1 MDVSHDRAAA
11 GGSGSGPAAARDN
24 EDTPDRTTVAGPRR
38 WRRARVL
45 LGRLSVR
52 ARLVILLTLV
62 AVPVIVVAILA
73 ALERYDDDLRAD
85 RQLVGLLAE
94 VMLREQ
100 STALTMARQTL
111 NVLTQSRDLTS
122 PLNATFCRGDLM
134 RAAQSLGSQYG
145 AFFLLDASGHLV
157 CDTVGGSGMDLALLP
172 TFRRTRATGRPAISI
187 LASDPLTRRPAIV
200 VGMPIRMRNDD
211 PGMVGVSV
219 HVQGPGSVPG
229 YGRVRPETAVWVI
242 QSAGPDADQDAAS
255 GTPPNSGQTVIN
267 IVGGSALL
275 PTWSRAQLAAA
286 SREPVV
292 DGEARDGTPVFYA
305 LRPLD
310 GDIFVLVASPA
321 GDTIAAAQAG
331 LAESIAQIALYFF
344 LSVLAVTLGAHYSVL
359 KPLRTLGR
367 ALSEYRGA
375 AAPFVPPPHLAS
387 MPRELRRLAKRFVEV
402 TEAITDR
409 ENRLTELVEQRDLLV
424 REMHHRVKNNLQ
436 IVSSLLNLQAQRI
449 RQPEARA
456 ELYSAR
462 ERVRALSL
470 LHRHLYLQQEVQ
482 TIDFRSFLTELVE
495 QMSGLLEESHRHRI
509 AFEIDAPTIRLA
521 SDQAVPLGL
530 IVTEVITNAFKHGF
544 PSGRSGTIR
553 IKLLVRGEEAELV
566 ISDNGLSST
575 PSSTEGKSDGL
586 GDVLIAGFARQLGGT
601 MDKSTTEEE
610 FVLRLTFPLQA
621 RQATS

>member
-1 MDVSHDRAAA
+1 MDVSHDQVDARGSDDGAMSTRADQARSSDGAA
-11 GGSGSGPAAARDN
+11 PIPRRYAAAR
-24 EDTPDRTTVAGPRR
+24 PRG
-38 WRRARVL
+38 WRRARQL

-52 ARLVILLTLV
+52 TRLVILLTLV
-62 AVPVIVVAILA
+62 AVPVIVVAVMA
-73 ALERYDDDLRAD
+73 ALERYDNDLQSD
-85 RQLVGLLAE
+85 RHLVGLLAE

-100 STALTMARQTL
+100 GTALTMARQTL
-111 NVLTQSRDLTS
+111 TVLTQSRDLTS
-122 PLNATFCRGDLM
+122 PLDATFCRGDLT
-134 RAAQSLGSQYG
+134 RAAESLGSQYG
-145 AFFLLDASGHLV
+145 AFFLLDVSGRLI
-157 CDTVGGSGMDLALLP
+157 CDTAGATPGLDLGYLP
-172 TFRRTRATGRPAISI
+172 VFKATRETGRTAVGTV
-187 LASDPLTRRPAIV
+187 ATDPLTQRPAIV
-200 VGMPIRMRNDD
+200 VGMPIRMRGND
-211 PGMVGVSV
+211 PGMVGVSLR
-219 HVQGPGSVPG
+219 VQGPGSVPG
-229 YGRVRPETAVWVI
+229 YGRVRPETAVWIV
-242 QSAGPDADQDAAS
+242 QSPREAGGQAA
-255 GTPPNSGQTVIN
+255 IN
-267 IVGGSALL
+267 IAGGNAML
-275 PTWSRAQLAAA
+275 PAWSPTQFAAA
-286 SREPVV
+286 TRELVV
-292 DGEARDGTPVFYA
+292 DGQARDGTPVFYA

-331 LAESIAQIALYFF
+331 LAESIAQIGLYFF

-367 ALSEYRGA
+367 ALSDYGGA

-449 RQPEARA
+449 KQPDARA

-482 TIDFRSFLTELVE
+482 TIDFRNFLVELVE

-509 AFEIDAPTIRLA
+509 TFEIDAPTIRLA
-521 SDQAVPLGL
+521 SDQSVPLGL

-553 IKLLVRGEEAELV
+553 IALLVRGDDAELV
-566 ISDNGLSST
+566 ISDNGLSAAPAS
-575 PSSTEGKSDGL
+575 PEGKSDGL

-601 MDKSTTEEE
+601 IDKSTTDEA
-610 FVLRLTFPLQA
+610 FVLRLAFPLQA
-621 RQATS
+621 REPA